1 MKKIL
6 SLLIITLLSVS
17 LIGSIASA
25 GRFGSVIEE
34 TLSGWEWELPGWN
47 TVLDFQEKWL
57 ISEIWWVEGIRDL
70 LVTIWVQI
78 LIPVFV
84 FTGIIIAILWFYKL
98 MTSDSEEET
107 NKSWTYIVYGTIWVV
122 IMVSAWYIANLLVW
136 VDGSWWA
143 GSIFDF
149 EWRSE
154 FDGPELAAQLYN
166 TIAYP
171 FLRIF
176 LNIAMGIMFVILLI
190 NALRLIFS
198 PDDNIVSKASWIIVY
213 SILGILA
220 ILLSKNIVEFV
231 YGKYDSVVVDLVW
244 GWDGELGKVGKLF
257 WWLGW
262 EWWASIGGDVMARFF
277 WVINRVLGLATFIVT
292 VIIIYLWYMLL
303 IKPNDEESIAKI
315 KRYLV
320 YVIIGIFII
329 WFSYLL
335 SRMVI
340 ITG

>member
-1 MKKIL
+1 MKKIFTR
-6 SLLIITLLSVS
+6 ITITLLSVS
-17 LIGSIASA
+17 LIGSIASGA
-25 GRFGSVIEE
+25 KFGSVLEE
-34 TLSGWEWELPGWN
+34 TLSGWEWELPGGN

-57 ISEIWWVEGIRDL
+57 ISEKWWVEGIRDL

-84 FTGIIIAILWFYKL
+84 FSGIIIAILWFYKL

-107 NKSWTYIVYGTIWVV
+107 NKSRTYIVYGIVWVV
-122 IMVSAWYIANLLVW
+122 IMVSAWYITNLLVW

-171 FLRIF
+171 FLKIF
-176 LNIAMGIMFVILLI
+176 LNIAMGIMFIILLI
-190 NALRLIFS
+190 NAFRLIFS
-198 PDDNIVSKASWIIVY
+198 PDDNIVSKAIWIMVY
-213 SILGILA
+213 SVLGILA

-231 YGKYDSVVVDLVW
+231 YGKYDSVVVDLTW
-244 GWDGELGKVGKLF
+244 WWDGELGKVGKLF
-257 WWLGW
+257 WWL
-262 EWWASIGGDVMARFF
+262 WWDAWISGDVMARFF
-277 WVINRVLGLATFIVT
+277 WVINWVLGLATFIVT
-292 VIIIYLWYMLL
+292 IIIIYLWYILL
-303 IKPNDEESIAKI
+303 IKPGDEEAIAKI

-320 YVIIGIFII
+320 YMLIGIFII